1 MSQSK
6 IKVFVINISKLL
18 GFCQYFQWAIK
29 VSGTT
34 KQKNIV
40 KYVQEKF
47 NLEILNNVFLEEDD
61 GNLIYCL

>member
-6 IKVFVINISKLL
+6 MKVFVINISKLL
-18 GFCQYFQWAIK
+18 GFCQYFQWEIK

>member
-18 GFCQYFQWAIK
+18 GFCQYFQWEIK

-47 NLEILNNVFLEEDD
+47 NLEILNNVF
-61 GNLIYCL
+61 

>member
-1 MSQSK
+1 M
-6 IKVFVINISKLL
+6 KVFVINISKLL
-18 GFCQYFQWAIK
+18 GFCQYFQLEIK
-29 VSGTT
+29 VSWTT

-61 GNLIYCL
+61 GYLIYCL